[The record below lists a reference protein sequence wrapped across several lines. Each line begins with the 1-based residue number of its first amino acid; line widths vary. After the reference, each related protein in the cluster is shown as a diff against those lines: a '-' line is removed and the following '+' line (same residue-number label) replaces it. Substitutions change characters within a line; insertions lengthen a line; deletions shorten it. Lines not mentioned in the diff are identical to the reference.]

1 MKIDNS
7 TLSVIA
13 VRTSQYPEPN
23 KPEFLLV
30 GRSNVG
36 KSSFINT
43 LLGRKNYAR
52 TSSKPGKTQTLNFYL
67 CNEEF
72 YLVDVPG
79 YGYAATDKVTQ
90 KKFGLMIEEY
100 LTTRTNLKRVFM
112 IVDSRIKPTE
122 NDIIMYNYLKY
133 YKLPVTVIATKFDK
147 IKSKD
152 REKNLKHIHQ
162 VLNIVESDFL
172 VYFSSI
178 TKKGR
183 EEVYNIIAK
192 DLNIKEETDN

>member
-13 VRTSQYPEPN
+13 VRTSQYPDDN

-43 LLGRKNYAR
+43 LLGRKNYAK

-67 CNEEF
+67 CNEDF

-79 YGYAATDKVTQ
+79 YGYATVDKVTQ

-100 LTTRTNLKRVFM
+100 LTTRTNLQRVFM

-122 NDIIMYNYLKY
+122 NDVLMYNYLKY
-133 YKLPVTVIATKFDK
+133 HNLPVTVIATKFDK
-147 IKSKD
+147 VKAKD

-162 VLNIVESDFL
+162 VLNIIESDNL

-183 EEVYNIIAK
+183 DEVYEIIAK
-192 DLNIKEETDN
+192 DLNIKETDN

>member
-7 TLSVIA
+7 ILSVIA
-13 VRTSQYPEPN
+13 VRISQYPEDN

-36 KSSFINT
+36 KSSFINS

-67 CNEEF
+67 CNENF

-79 YGYAATDKVTQ
+79 YGYASVDKATQ

-100 LTTRTNLKRVFM
+100 LKNRKNLKRVFM
-112 IVDSRIKPTE
+112 IIDGRMKATE
-122 NDIIMYNYLKY
+122 NDLIMYNYLKHY
-133 YKLPVTVIATKFDK
+133 DINVTVVATKYDK
-147 IKSKD
+147 VKPKD
-152 REKNLKHIHQ
+152 RDKTFKSVKNS
-162 VLNIVESDFL
+162 LNLVEGDNL

-183 EEVYNIIAK
+183 EEIYGII
-192 DLNIKEETDN
+192 DSTLSEDEDNEK